1 MNVNTIGTIKHQCQL
16 LLLAI
21 MLAFVAAAQANPS
34 EAEKMLVGSWVRS
47 KGKIGDAKF
56 ELLEG
61 GTGTSGSTPITW
73 KYKTGDTLVLTKNI
87 KGKETVETYS
97 IGVNTVN
104 PDYYGYG
111 TQLMLTDSKDKESE
125 YWRKDGLD
133 EIERIKKEAK
143 QSISFTD
150 SRDKKK
156 YKAVK
161 IDGKTWMAEN
171 LNFKT
176 DNSLCFG
183 KKDANCT
190 KYGRLYTWDE
200 AKKACPEGW
209 RLPKKE
215 EWVAM
220 FKAERKLRSYNDN
233 SVELAN
239 DRDGD
244 FLRAKTGWST
254 FKGGKNGTNELG
266 FSALPGGSRSG
277 DDFYGQL
284 PGAFKQDYEENSVEG
299 AWWADLDKGAN
310 AGSARIGT
318 MKEAAG
324 MYSKARLVAETP
336 SADGET
342 PKTNGLSVRCVQ
354 D

>member
-1 MNVNTIGTIKHQCQL
+1 M
-16 LLLAI
+16 LLLAM
-21 MLAFVAAAQANPS
+21 MLAFVVAGAQTNPQLG
-34 EAEKMLVGSWVRS
+34 AEKKLVGSWVRT

-56 ELLEG
+56 ELLDG
-61 GTGTSGSTPITW
+61 GTGTSGGSPITW

-87 KGKETVETYS
+87 KGKETAETYS
-97 IGVNTVN
+97 IGLNTVA
-104 PDYYGYG
+104 PDFYGYG
-111 TQLMLTDSKDKESE
+111 TQLNLFDSKDRESE
-125 YWRKDGLD
+125 YWKKEDLD
-133 EIERIKKEAK
+133 EVARIKKEAK

-176 DNSLCFG
+176 DNSLCFE

-215 EWVAM
+215 EWEAL
-220 FKAERKLRSYNDN
+220 FKTERKLRNYNDN
-233 SVELAN
+233 SVELAS

-244 FLRAKTGWST
+244 FLRSKTGWST

-266 FSALPGGSRSG
+266 FSALPGGEKSG
-277 DDFYGQL
+277 DDFLG
-284 PGAFKQDYEENSVEG
+284 PKEENIKG
-299 AWWADLDKGAN
+299 KWWADLDKGAN
-310 AGSARIGT
+310 AGSADIGT
-318 MKEAAG
+318 YLEAAG
-324 MYSKARLVAETP
+324 MYSKAKLAALTP
-336 SADGET
+336 SAGGET
-342 PKTNGLSVRCVQ
+342 PKTDGLSVRCVQ